1 MVAKCAY
8 SRQRSSVELPPN
20 QSFASV
26 YVLHVKLY
34 IVEPLKPLTQE
45 ELMKIPSDQDASR
58 WLKSLSLDDDLP
70 YSWWEAWRFGERDAL
85 IQGLGGELG
94 QEVAAREV
102 DALEHVRAWDTPLR
116 PLLVWTGFEP
126 FDVHATNPSGA
137 VAEIACERSRSSRW
151 DCSALTLP
159 VTYDQA
165 QRFALE
171 HDKEPERPLFL
182 IHLGLAAARAEVC
195 FEVFAHNI
203 TGAKPDNDGQCG
215 PASRILDPRGPLA
228 RRTSLPVVRMCELWA
243 HCTYSAPPLAARE
256 SHDAGDY
263 ICNAIL
269 YHSLSQLERRPGP
282 GAAIFIHLPAL
293 KPSMYE
299 PVANTLAE
307 LITGLV
313 LGVSA

>member
-1 MVAKCAY
+1 MI
-8 SRQRSSVELPPN
+8 N
-20 QSFASV
+20 
-26 YVLHVKLY
+26 
-34 IVEPLKPLTQE
+34 
-45 ELMKIPSDQDASR
+45 D
-58 WLKSLSLDDDLP
+58 LDDLTSHQWLEALAAR
-70 YSWWEAWRFGERDAL
+70 YKLRERAFEQLTYAWWEAWRLGEREAL
-85 IQGLGGELG
+85 IQDLEAVIGRD
-94 QEVAAREV
+94 AATREV
-102 DALEHVRAWDTPLR
+102 NTLKHVLARDTPLK
-116 PLLVWTGFEP
+116 PQLVWTGFEP
-126 FDVHATNPSGA
+126 FDVHASNPSGA
-137 VAEIACERSRSSRW
+137 VAEIACERSQSSRW
-151 DCSALTLP
+151 DSSALTLP

-165 QRFALE
+165 RRFALE
-171 HDKEPERPLFL
+171 HDKEPQRPLFL

-215 PASRILDPRGPLA
+215 PPSRILDPRGPLA
-228 RRTSLPVVRMCELWA
+228 RRTNLPVIRMCELWA
-243 HCTYSAPPLAARE
+243 HMAPPLAARE

-269 YHSLSQLERRPGP
+269 YHSLGHLERRSGP

-307 LITGLV
+307 LITGLM